1 MNWLREPDAEPL
13 PGYRLIEPIG
23 TGGFG
28 EVWKCVAP
36 GGIYKAIKFVYG
48 NLNAL
53 DGDDA
58 RAVQE
63 MKALERVKQVRH
75 PFVVSIEQIQ
85 DVGGELV
92 IVMELADQNL
102 HECLVEYQEAGRPGI
117 PRDILL
123 GFLDDAAVGLDHLI
137 EKHNLQ
143 HLDVKPRNLFMVAD
157 RVKVADFG
165 LVKQL
170 ERSSSSGLM
179 GGVTPIYAAP
189 ETFQNKISKH
199 SDQYSLAVVY
209 VELLTGKRPFP
220 GKNIRQLALQ
230 HMTEPPDLSMLPE
243 ADRPV
248 VARALSKD
256 PDERWS
262 SCTAFVRSLGGARD
276 ASGSSGSGGAP
287 GTGVRESAAWAKAQ
301 RTAYDIDLTPPASA
315 YAGSGAAVVTPP
327 TAGRRTPSQPQL
339 EIDEDHLLGSTA
351 PQKEAGVL
359 RPTILIGIGSFGRR
373 ALQEI
378 RCRLTDRVGDVQQVP
393 TFRFLYVDCDPD
405 AVTKAI
411 SAPPDVALAPDE
423 VFPVPLQPV
432 TQYRRRQLDQ
442 ILDWLPREK
451 LYSIPRSLHA
461 GGSRALGRLAFCD
474 NYLRFVTR
482 LRRELQIATHPESL
496 TQSSDQTGLTV
507 RDQTPQVYVF
517 ASGSGGS
524 GGMLVDLGYAVRR
537 VLGRMTTG
545 ETPVTAFVYAA
556 SPGDPN
562 TGDAE
567 LANLYA
573 AITELNHYA
582 DPDVTFVG
590 HYGGPEGPKVE
601 SNGLPFTS
609 TYLLPMPERTA
620 DCFRDCVSHLAGYV
634 AHDMTTPLGTALEQ
648 TRSRPVGF
656 DKSPF
661 RSFGTYGVWFPRGL
675 LLRAAAQK
683 ICLSILKEWRA
694 DAVPT
699 DVDAVK
705 KVVTEACADQR
716 LKPEA
721 VRAQIEE
728 EAVRGADGGPADQ
741 LERWLTGLEGQVAG
755 STRHPDAGAWAR
767 AVWEQARDLIGVK
780 PTGENDSTVRRS
792 RTSKLL
798 EEAIKRVAEMWGNE
812 FAEVVR
818 PLEQLPGHRLGAI
831 GLALKKLAATCAE
844 WAEAADARAQQIA
857 VKSRQ
862 AKSDVQ
868 AAHDVCQAGSGTF
881 SFFGGRSGRSM
892 RYFLDQIRAF
902 ARVRLQEDFADA
914 TAKFY
919 RALRVRVE
927 DQMRDLAYCR
937 TRIDTLV
944 QAMESPIA
952 NLPVSS
958 DTPVALSEEALQ
970 NTLHPTNTLNVVLP
984 DGGTHIDRS
993 ANRLV
998 KGVKA
1003 ADVLRLEVALQKLVL
1018 EPRGGLTALCV
1029 LNADMSRTL
1038 VAPMVEQTTAFLS
1051 DLLPVTDVTDV
1062 EVSTSRARKV
1072 DLSVRIKD
1080 YFTRSVPSCGAEGDT
1095 QTFVLVPETDSGKSF
1110 AGVVKRVVPDALT
1123 ISVNGAATDLMF
1135 CREHG
1140 NLRPDEVSGLLQ
1152 ACVPAYYESL
1162 ATPNT
1167 APHAR
1172 FDVTEWMPLSE

>member
-28 EVWKCVAP
+28 EVWKCIAP
-36 GGIYKAIKFVYG
+36 GGIHKAIKFVYG

-63 MKALERVKQVRH
+63 MKALERVKLVRH
-75 PFVVSIEQIQ
+75 PFVLSIEQIQ

-102 HECLVEYQEAGRPGI
+102 HECLVEYQQAGRPGI

-143 HLDVKPRNLFMVAD
+143 HLDVKPRNLFTVAD

-170 ERSSSSGLM
+170 ERSSASGLL

-199 SDQYSLAVVY
+199 SDQYSLAIVY

-230 HMTEPPDLSMLPE
+230 HMTEPPDLSMLPD
-243 ADRPV
+243 ADRPIL
-248 VARALSKD
+248 ARALAKA
-256 PDERWS
+256 PDERWP
-262 SCTAFVRSLGGARD
+262 SCVAFIRALSGPRD
-276 ASGSSGSGGAP
+276 AGGSSGGGA
-287 GTGVRESAAWAKAQ
+287 GGGVREAASWAKAG
-301 RTAYDIDLTPPASA
+301 RTVHDVDLTPPAA
-315 YAGSGAAVVTPP
+315 YAAGGVAVLPGPP
-327 TAGRRTPSQPQL
+327 RRVADALPEL
-339 EIDEDHLLGSTA
+339 DADHLLSATA
-351 PQKEAGVL
+351 PQAEVGVL
-359 RPTILIGIGSFGRR
+359 RPTILIGVGSFGRR

-378 RCRLTDRVGDVQQVP
+378 RCRLTDRVGDVVNVP
-393 TFRFLYVDCDPD
+393 CFRFLYVDCDPD
-405 AVTKAI
+405 AATKAV
-411 SAPPDVALAPDE
+411 SAPPDVALATDE
-423 VFPVPLQPV
+423 VFPAPLQPV

-482 LRRELQIATHPESL
+482 LRRELQIAAHPESL
-496 TQSSDQTGLTV
+496 AQSSDQTGLAI
-507 RDQTPQVYVF
+507 RDNAPQAYVF
-517 ASGSGGS
+517 ASASGGS
-524 GGMLVDLGYAVRR
+524 GGMLIDLGYAVRR
-537 VLGRMTTG
+537 VIARMTAAAA
-545 ETPVTAFVYAA
+545 PVTAFVYAA
-556 SPGDPN
+556 APTDPN
-562 TGDAE
+562 SADPE

-582 DPDVTFVG
+582 DPDVAFTA

-601 SNGLPFTS
+601 GRGLPFTS
-609 TYLLPMPERTA
+609 TYLMPMPERSVGA
-620 DCFRDCVSHLAGYV
+620 FRDCVSHLAGYV
-634 AHDMTTPLGTALEQ
+634 AHDLTTPLGAALEQ
-648 TRSRPVGF
+648 SRAQPVGF

-661 RSFGTYGVWFPRGL
+661 RTFGTYGVWFPRGL

-683 ICLSILKEWRA
+683 ICLKLLKEWKTDHAPA
-694 DAVPT
+694 DAEAVTAVVTAATADPRLT
-699 DVDAVK
+699 PDAVR
-705 KVVTEACADQR
+705 Q
-716 LKPEA
+716 
-721 VRAQIEE
+721 QIEA

-741 LERWLTGLEGQVAG
+741 IERWLVGLDGQVSSAG
-755 STRHPDAGAWAR
+755 RHPDAGAWSR
-767 AVWEQARDLIGVK
+767 TVWEQARDLIGARPV
-780 PTGENDSTVRRS
+780 GEQDSTLRRS
-792 RTSKLL
+792 RTSKTLD
-798 EEAIKRVAEMWGNE
+798 EAVKRVAEMWGNE
-812 FAEVVR
+812 FAAVVR
-818 PLEQLPGHRLGAI
+818 ALEELPGRRLGAI
-831 GLALKKLAATCAE
+831 GTALKALAAACSA
-844 WAEAADARAQQIA
+844 WADAADARVHQVA
-857 VKSRQ
+857 VRARQ

-868 AAHDVCQAGSGTF
+868 AAHDVCQTGSGTF

-892 RYFLDQIRAF
+892 RHFLDQIRAF

-919 RALRVRVE
+919 RALRGRVE
-927 DQMRDLAYCR
+927 DQLRELGYCS
-937 TRIDTLV
+937 TRIDMLV
-944 QAMESPIA
+944 QAMESPLA
-952 NLPVSS
+952 NLPASS

-970 NTLHPTNTLNVVLP
+970 QTIHPTNTLNVVLP
-984 DGGTHIDRS
+984 AGDTHIDRS
-993 ANRLV
+993 AAKVV
-998 KGVKA
+998 KGVKPQ
-1003 ADVLRLEVALQKLVL
+1003 DVLRLEVALQKLVL
-1018 EPRGGLTALCV
+1018 EPRGGLVALCL

-1062 EVSTSRARKV
+1062 EVSASRARKV
-1072 DLSVRIKD
+1072 EVSTRISD
-1080 YFTRSVPSCGAEGDT
+1080 YHTRAAPSCGAGADA
-1095 QTFVLVPETDSGKSF
+1095 QSFVLVPETDSGKAF
-1110 AGVVKRVVPDALT
+1110 AGVVKRTVPTALT
-1123 ISVNGAATDLMF
+1123 IAVNGAATDLMF

-1140 NLRPDEVSGLLQ
+1140 HLLPSEVAALLS
-1152 ACVPAYYESL
+1152 ACQPAYYQAL
-1162 ATPNT
+1162 ASPQTM
-1167 APHAR
+1167 PHAR
-1172 FDVTEWMPLSE
+1172 FDVSEWLPLSE